1 MSDIGRAEAPPP
13 ISNARR
19 QIPATVAER
28 AGYRRDSG
36 RSRSGKRAEAW
47 YRYALKLKG
56 GKECPYDLREKIE
69 AGTFALWRALELRAF
84 IVADQRTRGNLL
96 NMRTRTLP
104 GVNESYDTAFEQ
116 WKRIN
121 DELELDK
128 AKAPSLADLRQELA
142 AKRSN
147 GSEQG
152 KP

>member
-1 MSDIGRAEAPPP
+1 
-13 ISNARR
+13 
-19 QIPATVAER
+19 
-28 AGYRRDSG
+28 
-36 RSRSGKRAEAW
+36 
-47 YRYALKLKG
+47 
-56 GKECPYDLREKIE
+56 
-69 AGTFALWRALELRAF
+69 
-84 IVADQRTRGNLL
+84 
-96 NMRTRTLP
+96 MRTRTLP